1 MSINIRSCI
10 VQYFY
15 LSTTEILCKNQYGL
29 GRDVFL
35 SATSDKASDYGE
47 EKNCFSEIKTIRVPL
62 FLDENVKYLSDAIL
76 SLLRDV
82 LLIPY
87 PSSP

>member
-1 MSINIRSCI
+1 MSINIRCSI

-15 LSTTEILCKNQYGL
+15 LSTIEVLCKNQYGL
-29 GRDVFL
+29 RRDVFL
-35 SATSDKASDYGE
+35 CSTSDKASDHGV

-76 SLLRDV
+76 SLLREV
-82 LLIPY
+82 LLVPD
-87 PSSP
+87 PSFP